1 MKILKRFH
9 LLLISVVLLSSIS
22 CKTSKN
28 NVDTTKTTEVTPD
41 TVVDDKLIG
50 VLESNK
56 DCGFVIRVQS
66 EEGEK
71 VYLPDNL
78 EKVLQIENIKVKFSH
93 EVGTQKP
100 SPACSKCIPIHLKYI
115 TRLR

>member
-1 MKILKRFH
+1 MKILKGFH
-9 LLLISVVLLSSIS
+9 LLLICVVLSSSIS

-28 NVDTTKTTEVTPD
+28 NVDKAKTTEVTPN

-50 VLESNK
+50 FLESNK

-71 VYLPDNL
+71 FYLPDNL
-78 EKVLQIENIKVKFSH
+78 EKVLEIENIKVKFSH
-93 EVGTQKP
+93 VAGTQKP
-100 SPACSKCIPIHLKYI
+100 SPACVKCIPIHLKYI